1 MKRIKFLVVA
11 LTAMLYLPLFAQ
23 GQQAETHSVTLQHPT
38 KDTEVTLVVRDSTN
52 ENRASLVAAPGVE
65 EQVEEPTLEIGT
77 SITDFC
83 KSMGVVKLFEGDGW
97 KNLIMIAVG
106 CLLLYLA
113 IVKKY
118 EPLLLLPIAFG
129 MVLTNLPDSNM
140 YHPELFALSTGD
152 HVNWALFSEG
162 AGLLDYLYL
171 GVKLGIYPCLI
182 FMGVGAM
189 TDFGPLIANPKSLLL
204 GAAAQLGIFATYLTT
219 IALGFTPQEA
229 ASIGIIGGADGPTA
243 IFLTSRLAPHLLG
256 PIAVAAY
263 SYMALVPVIQP
274 PIMRALTTKAE
285 RSIVMKQLR
294 NVSQTEK
301 IIFPIVVTIIVSL
314 LLPDATPLI
323 GCLMLGNLMKES
335 GVVERLSKTVQN
347 ELMNIVTIFLGITV
361 GSTTTAANFLNLQT
375 LEILCVG
382 IIAFGLGSAGGVLLA
397 KLMNVFTKEKV
408 NPLIGS
414 AGVSAVPMAARV
426 SQTVGQEENPG
437 NFLLM
442 HAMGPNVAGVIGSA
456 VAAGILLSMLG

>member
-1 MKRIKFLVVA
+1 MKRLKYFVFTLVVILCMPVLAQNQQPA
-11 LTAMLYLPLFAQ
+11 L
-23 GQQAETHSVTLQHPT
+23 GVSLQHPT
-38 KDTEVTLVVRDSTN
+38 KDTEVVLMVRDADD
-52 ENRASLVAAPGVE
+52 EHQAILIAAEGVE
-65 EQVEEPTLEIGT
+65 ERVEVAPDLEIGS
-77 SITDFC
+77 SITEFV
-83 KSMGVVKLFEGDGW
+83 KSMGFVSLFKGDGW
-97 KNLIMIAVG
+97 KNLVMIAVS

-129 MVLTNLPDSNM
+129 MLLTNLPDAGLYNAN
-140 YHPELFALSTGD
+140 LFADG
-152 HVNWALFSEG
+152 HVHWAEFKDG

-182 FMGVGAM
+182 FVGVGAM

-219 IALGFTPQEA
+219 IALGFEPTEA

-243 IFLTSRLAPHLLG
+243 IFLTSKLAPHLLG

-285 RSIVMKQLR
+285 RAITMKQLR
-294 NVSQTEK
+294 TVSKTEK

-314 LLPDATPLI
+314 LLPAAASLI
-323 GCLMLGNLMKES
+323 GCLMLGNLMKEC

-361 GSTTTAANFLNLQT
+361 GATATAANFLNVKT

-382 IIAFGLGSAGGVLLA
+382 IVAFGIGSAGGVLLA
-397 KLMNVFTKEKV
+397 KFMNLFVKEKV